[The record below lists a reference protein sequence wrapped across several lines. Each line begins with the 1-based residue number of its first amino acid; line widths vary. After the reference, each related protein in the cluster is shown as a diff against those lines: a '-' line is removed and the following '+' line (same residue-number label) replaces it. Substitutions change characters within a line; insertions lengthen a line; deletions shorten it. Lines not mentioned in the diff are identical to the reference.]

1 MLNCI
6 TVSILSYFPL
16 QIHALRRARGGY
28 IYIYIHIYV
37 HILYV
42 QKTGQIKVSDN
53 TYTKSIVNINRH
65 KENTSNTHQI
75 K

>member
-28 IYIYIHIYV
+28 IYIYIYMSIYYMYRKQVKLKYQIIHI
-37 HILYV
+37 
-42 QKTGQIKVSDN
+42 QKV
-53 TYTKSIVNINRH
+53 
-65 KENTSNTHQI
+65 
-75 K
+75 